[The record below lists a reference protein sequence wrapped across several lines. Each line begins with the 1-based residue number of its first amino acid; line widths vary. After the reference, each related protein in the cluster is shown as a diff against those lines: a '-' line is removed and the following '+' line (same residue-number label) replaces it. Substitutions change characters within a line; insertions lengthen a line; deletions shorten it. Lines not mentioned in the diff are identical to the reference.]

1 MATAPTKGAH
11 LTKVWT
17 APEPILLSATLGK
30 ERRTIVSSVLATVLT
45 SNASWYTEG
54 GKVPT
59 GVVSPTL
66 HQFMNS
72 LPAEF
77 ITLPWASTP

>member
-1 MATAPTKGAH
+1 MAPTKGDH

-17 APEPILLSATLGK
+17 APDPMPLSATLGK
-30 ERRTIVSSVLATVLT
+30 DRRTIVSSVLAIAST

-54 GKVPT
+54 GKLPT
-59 GVVSPTL
+59 GAVSPTL
-66 HQFMNS
+66 HQFMNCW
-72 LPAEF
+72 PAEF